1 MLEYGIAAFVGFF
14 LVGCVV
20 LSVLLKELLG
30 VRYIANDKV
39 GIVEKLWS
47 GSGSIPEGNIIALN
61 GEAGFQADILRG
73 GLHFGLWRW
82 QFKIHK
88 VPLVTIPQ
96 NKIGYIYARDGSPL
110 TAGQTLGRV
119 IGCNNFQN
127 SRQFLGQV
135 ALSPEEREGLGVGQ
149 RGRQR
154 AILREGVYAMNLA
167 LFTVVAEDRVYSLI
181 QNRNEQAMVHGWQ
194 KELADVFAFS
204 PTVIGGQRDDIG
216 IVTVQDG
223 PALPTGE
230 IIAPEVHSHNNYQD
244 PEAFLAARG
253 CRGKQYAVL
262 TDGTYFINRWFAT
275 VEHVAKT
282 VIPIGYV
289 GVVNSYYGEA
299 GSDTSGD
306 MFRHGERVKHG
317 QKGVWDTPL
326 GPGKYA
332 FNLYAGFI
340 TLVPTTNFVLH
351 WQTGRSEAHNYDENL
366 RSVDLVTKDAY
377 EPSLPLSVVVHIDYK
392 RAPGVIQ
399 RFGDVKKLITQSID
413 PMLSAYFR
421 DVAHTK
427 TMLEL
432 LHDRDVMQAEA
443 RKALHDK
450 FSAFDIECVDVLV
463 GKPNTADGASGE
475 NGKKIEQLLDQL
487 RQRQLAKEQVETYQH
502 RQVAAAKERELNETT
517 ARTTKQKELTDSEIQ
532 IKIAE
537 NQGNAELSR
546 AEMKKRQT
554 IVEAEARLEQSKREA
569 QTIVINAKADAEQ
582 TLVKAEA
589 NSQSLILAGK
599 GEGQK
604 TMQIGMSQAITLQ
617 QKVNAYGDPRLYA
630 MIQTAAELAKSVQP
644 LVPERVF
651 TQAGGA
657 GEGLAAG
664 GNVFSNFLSLLMA
677 ENTTF
682 AKDADG
688 KASNPAI
695 TEMTDKLIASALGT
709 MNGTNGSGDGK
720 PEPATLPVR
729 N

>member
-1 MLEYGIAAFVGFF
+1 MFEFGVAVFVAFF

-20 LSVLLKELLG
+20 LFVLFKELAG

-39 GIVEKLWS
+39 GVVEKLWS
-47 GSGSIPEGNIIALN
+47 GGGSVRDGSIIALN

-82 QFKIHK
+82 QYKIHK

-96 NKIGYIYARDGSPL
+96 NKMGYVYARDGSPL

-119 IGCNNFQN
+119 IDCNNFQD
-127 SRQFLGQV
+127 SRKFLGQV
-135 ALSPEEREGLGVGQ
+135 YTADGERATEGIGQ

-154 AILREGVYAMNLA
+154 AILREGVYALNLA
-167 LFTVVAEDRVYSLI
+167 LFTVVAEDRVYNLSST
-181 QNRNEQAMVHGWQ
+181 RNEAAMVHGWQ
-194 KELADVFAFS
+194 KELQDVYAFN
-204 PTVIGGQRDDIG
+204 PIVIGHRQDDIG

-223 PALPTGE
+223 PALPPGE
-230 IIAPEVHSHNNYQD
+230 IIAPEAANHNNYQD
-244 PEAFLAARG
+244 PESFLAHGGR
-253 CRGKQYAVL
+253 RGKQYAVL

-275 VEHVAKT
+275 VESLAKT

-299 GSDTSGD
+299 GHDTSGD

-351 WQTGRSEAHNYDENL
+351 WQTGRSESHNYDENL

-450 FSAFDIECVDVLV
+450 FAAFDIECVDVLV
-463 GKPNTADGASGE
+463 GKPNTAEASGDA
-475 NGKKIEQLLDQL
+475 GKKIEVLLDQL

-517 ARTTKQKELTDSEIQ
+517 ARTSKQKELTDSEIQ

-546 AEMKKRQT
+546 AEMRKRQT
-554 IVEAEARLEQSKREA
+554 VVEAEARLEQSKREA
-569 QTIVINAKADAEQ
+569 QTVVINAKAQAEQ
-582 TLVKAEA
+582 TLVRAEA
-589 NSQSLILAGK
+589 ESKSLILAGK

-604 TMQIGMSQAITLQ
+604 TMQIGISEAITLQ

-630 MIQTAAELAKSVQP
+630 LIKTAAELAKSEQP

-651 TQAGGA
+651 AQGG
-657 GEGLAAG
+657 GT
-664 GNVFSNFLSLLMA
+664 GNGASDNNVIASFISLLLA
-677 ENTTF
+677 QNTTF
-682 AKDADG
+682 VEDMKTV
-688 KASNPAI
+688 SHPAI
-695 TEMTDKLIASALGT
+695 TEMTDKLITGALGS
-709 MNGTNGSGDGK
+709 MNGDGATNGS
-720 PEPATLPVR
+720 ATNGELPHRV
-729 N
+729 